1 MTEYDKLKRIS
12 IPLDEKHF
20 LMIATEIETNHTKVI
35 NKIPEL
41 ISKS

>member
-12 IPLDEKHF
+12 ILLDEKHI
-20 LMIATEIETNHTKVI
+20 LMIATKIEINHTKVI
-35 NKIPEL
+35 NKILEL